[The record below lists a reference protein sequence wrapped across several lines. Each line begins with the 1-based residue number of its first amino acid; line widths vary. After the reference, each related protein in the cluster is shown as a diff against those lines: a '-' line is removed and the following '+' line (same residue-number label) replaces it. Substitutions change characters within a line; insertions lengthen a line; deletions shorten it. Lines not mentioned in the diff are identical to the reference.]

1 MGLLEQ
7 LAPLPDRAH
16 CWQVSEQHGL
26 ESRGFPL
33 YFPGPRSSYRIGGI
47 EGSLI
52 VSAAPNF
59 MCGGIGA
66 GTKYKI
72 KMRTNLRAESFV
84 AAERLGSKIH
94 SELGALPT
102 SR

>member
-7 LAPLPDRAH
+7 PALLPDQAH

-33 YFPGPRSSYRIGGI
+33 YFPGPRSSYRMGGI

-52 VSAAPNF
+52 VSAAPDF
-59 MCGGIGA
+59 MCGSIGA
-66 GTKYKI
+66 GAKYKVE
-72 KMRTNLRAESFV
+72 MRTNLCAESFLSLQKGL
-84 AAERLGSKIH
+84 AA
-94 SELGALPT
+94 
-102 SR
+102 